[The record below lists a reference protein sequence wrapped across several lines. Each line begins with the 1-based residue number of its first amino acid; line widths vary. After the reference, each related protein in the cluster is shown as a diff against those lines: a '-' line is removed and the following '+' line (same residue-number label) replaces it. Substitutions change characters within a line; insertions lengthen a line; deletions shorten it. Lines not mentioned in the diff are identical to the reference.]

1 MAPEGENAMSKAATL
16 DATVKTNAGWVEG
29 LTRGRHMAFYGIP
42 YAAAPTGQTR
52 FRAPKPAGAWAGVRK
67 ATEKGYAA
75 LQTAHF
81 IPGFAAS
88 GPQDEDCLNLNVFTP
103 AADSGKRPVMVWIH
117 GGGFTHGAGYEPLYD
132 GGPLAERGD
141 LVVVSLNYR
150 LGALGFLSIPEAGIP
165 GNAGLL
171 DQVAA
176 LQWVADNIA
185 AFGGDP
191 DQVTIFGESAG
202 SVAVACLVA
211 MPAAKGLFQ
220 RAILQSGV
228 GRAGPPEMAAKAA
241 DKLLAGLGL
250 DRSQV
255 ADLFDLPAAKIL
267 EAQAAGGF
275 GPGSGFGPTR
285 DPASLPEAPMVVV
298 RDGGASE
305 IALLIGSNR
314 DEVKLFVPGRREPM
328 TDEALLAEVRGRLP
342 NASELQARTLIEV
355 YRASRETKGLPTN
368 NLDLIDAIGSD
379 MQFRI
384 AATKFAS
391 AQAPHGSAY
400 LYLFTHA
407 SPARR
412 GALGAC
418 HALEMPFVFGT
429 TKIEG
434 QVNFAGAGPDVER
447 LEGEIMDAWIAFART
462 GNPNHWGLQA
472 WPAYD
477 AATRDTMV
485 FDTAAATVQSDP
497 FGEER
502 RALEALL

>member
-1 MAPEGENAMSKAATL
+1 MSEAATA
-16 DATVKTNAGWVEG
+16 DATAKTNAGWVEG
-29 LTRGRHMAFYGIP
+29 LTRGGHMAFYGIP
-42 YAAAPTGQTR
+42 YGSAPTGQGR
-52 FRAPKPAGAWAGVRK
+52 FRAPKPAGPWAGMRQ
-67 ATEKGYAA
+67 AREKGFAA
-75 LQTAHF
+75 LQTPHF

-103 AADSGKRPVMVWIH
+103 ATDGAQRPVMVWIH

-141 LVVVSLNYR
+141 VVVVSLNYR

-176 LQWVADNIA
+176 LRWVADNIA

-191 DQVTIFGESAG
+191 GQVTIFGESAG
-202 SVAVACLVA
+202 SAAVACLVA
-211 MPAAKGLFQ
+211 MPGAKGLFK

-228 GRAGPPEMAAKAA
+228 GRAGPAEVAAKAA

-255 ADLFDLPAAKIL
+255 LDLFELPASRIL
-267 EAQAAGGF
+267 EAQAAG
-275 GPGSGFGPTR
+275 PGMGFGPTR
-285 DPASLPEAPMVVV
+285 DPTSLPEDPMALV
-298 RDGGASE
+298 RDGGASD
-305 IALLIGSNR
+305 IGLLIGSNR

-328 TDEALLAEVRGRLP
+328 TDEDLLAAVKGRLP
-342 NASELQARTLIEV
+342 KASGDQAKALIDV
-355 YRASRETKGLPTN
+355 YRASRETKGLPTD

-384 AATKFAS
+384 SSTKLAASQT
-391 AQAPHGSAY
+391 PHKPAW

-429 TKIEG
+429 TRIEG
-434 QVNFAGAGPDVER
+434 QVNFAGSGPDVER

-462 GNPNHWGLQA
+462 GDPNHPGLPA

-477 AATRDTMV
+477 AATRGTMV
-485 FDTAAATVQSDP
+485 FDTASTVVQSDP

>member
-1 MAPEGENAMSKAATL
+1 MSEAATL
-16 DATVKTNAGWVEG
+16 AATVKTNAGWIEG

-67 ATEKGYAA
+67 ATEKGSAA
-75 LQTAHF
+75 LQTPHF

-103 AADSGKRPVMVWIH
+103 ATDGAKRPVMVWIH

-141 LVVVSLNYR
+141 VVVVSLNYR

-176 LQWVADNIA
+176 LKWVADNIA

-191 DQVTIFGESAG
+191 EQVTIFGESAG
-202 SVAVACLVA
+202 AAAVSCLVA
-211 MPAAKGLFQ
+211 MPAAKGLFG

-228 GRAGPPEMAAKAA
+228 GRAGAPELAAKAA
-241 DKLLAGLGL
+241 DKLLALLGL

-255 ADLFDLPAAKIL
+255 VDLFELPAAKIL
-267 EAQAAGGF
+267 EAQASGGF
-275 GPGSGFGPTR
+275 GPGMGFGPTR
-285 DPASLPEAPMVVV
+285 DPASLPEAPMIVV
-298 RDGGASE
+298 RDGGAE
-305 IALLIGSNR
+305 GIGLLIGSNR

-328 TDEALLAEVRGRLP
+328 GDDALLAEVRARLP
-342 NASELQARTLIEV
+342 KASEAQAKDLIEV
-355 YRASRETKGLPTN
+355 YIASRQTKGLPAD
-368 NLDLIDAIGSD
+368 NLDILDAVGSD
-379 MQFRI
+379 MQFHI
-384 AATKFAS
+384 ASIKFAA
-391 AQAPHGSAY
+391 AQAPHSPAW

-434 QVNFAGAGPDVER
+434 QVNFAGAGPEVER

-462 GNPNHWGLQA
+462 GNPNHPGLPS
-472 WPAYD
+472 WPAYEGG
-477 AATRDTMV
+477 ARDTMV
-485 FDTAAATVQSDP
+485 FDTAAATIQSDP

>member
-1 MAPEGENAMSKAATL
+1 MSQAATI
-16 DATVKTNAGWVEG
+16 DTTVKTSAGWVEG
-29 LTRGRHMAFYGIP
+29 LTRGGHIAFYGIP
-42 YAAAPTGQTR
+42 YAAPPTGQTR

-67 ATEKGYAA
+67 ATEKGFAA
-75 LQTAHF
+75 LQTPHF

-103 AADSGKRPVMVWIH
+103 AADGGKRPVMVWIH

-141 LVVVSLNYR
+141 VVVVSLNYR

-176 LQWVADNIA
+176 LKWVADNVA

-202 SVAVACLVA
+202 SAAVACLVA
-211 MPAAKGLFQ
+211 MPAANGLFK

-228 GRAGPPEMAAKAA
+228 GRAGAPEVAAKAA
-241 DKLLAGLGL
+241 DKLLACLGL

-255 ADLFDLPAAKIL
+255 VDLFELPAAKIL
-267 EAQAAGGF
+267 EAQASGGF
-275 GPGSGFGPTR
+275 GPGMGFGPTR
-285 DPASLPEAPMVVV
+285 DPSTLPQDPMKVV
-298 RDGGASE
+298 RDGGAAD
-305 IALLIGSNR
+305 IGLLIGSNR
-314 DEVKLFVPGRREPM
+314 DEVKLFVPGRREPL
-328 TDEALLAEVRGRLP
+328 TDEALAAAVRVRLP
-342 NASELQARTLIEV
+342 KASEDQARELIEV
-355 YRASRETKGLPTN
+355 YRASRQTKGLPAD

-379 MQFRI
+379 LQFRI
-384 AATKFAS
+384 ASTKFAAS
-391 AQAPHGSAY
+391 QTPHNPAW
-400 LYLFTHA
+400 LYLFTHV

-434 QVNFAGAGPDVER
+434 QVNFAGAGPEVER

-462 GNPNHWGLQA
+462 GNPNHRGLQA

>member
-1 MAPEGENAMSKAATL
+1 MSDAATL
-16 DATVKTNAGWVEG
+16 DGTVKTNAGWVEG
-29 LTRGRHMAFYGIP
+29 LARGRHMAFYGIP
-42 YAAAPTGQTR
+42 YAAAPTGQAR
-52 FRAPKPAGAWAGVRK
+52 FRAPKPAGAWAGMRK
-67 ATEKGYAA
+67 ATEKGFAA
-75 LQTAHF
+75 LQTPHF

-103 AADSGKRPVMVWIH
+103 ATDGARRPVMVWIH

-141 LVVVSLNYR
+141 VVVVSLNYR

-176 LQWVADNIA
+176 LKWVAENIA

-191 DQVTIFGESAG
+191 EQVTIFGESAG
-202 SVAVACLVA
+202 SAAVTCLVA
-211 MPAAKGLFQ
+211 MPAAKGLFK

-228 GRAGPPEMAAKAA
+228 GRAGPPEVAAKAA

-255 ADLFDLPAAKIL
+255 VDLFDLPAEKIL
-267 EAQAAGGF
+267 AAQASGGF

-285 DPASLPEAPMVVV
+285 DPASLPEDPMKLV
-298 RDGGASE
+298 RGGGAAE

-328 TDEALLAEVRGRLP
+328 TDEALLDAVKVRLP
-342 NASELQARTLIEV
+342 KASDDQAKDLIAV
-355 YRASRETKGLPTN
+355 YRASRETKGLPTD
-368 NLDLIDAIGSD
+368 NLDLIDAIGTD

-384 AATKFAS
+384 SSTKFAAS
-391 AQAPHGSAY
+391 QTPHNPAW

-434 QVNFAGAGPDVER
+434 QVNFAGAGPEVER

-462 GNPNHWGLQA
+462 GNPNHPGLPA

-477 AATRDTMV
+477 AASRDTMV
-485 FDTAAATVQSDP
+485 FDTVAATLQSDP

-502 RALEALL
+502 AALEALL

>member
-1 MAPEGENAMSKAATL
+1 MSDAATL

-29 LTRGRHMAFYGIP
+29 LMCGLHMAFYGIP
-42 YAAAPTGQTR
+42 YASAPIGQTR
-52 FRAPKPAGAWAGVRK
+52 FRAPKPSGAWAGVRQ
-67 ATEKGYAA
+67 ATEKGSAA
-75 LQTAHF
+75 LQTPHF

-103 AADSGKRPVMVWIH
+103 AADGAKRPVMVWIH

-141 LVVVSLNYR
+141 VVVVTLNYR

-191 DQVTIFGESAG
+191 GQVTIFGESAG
-202 SVAVACLVA
+202 SAAVACLVA
-211 MPAAKGLFQ
+211 MPAARGLFQ

-228 GRAGPPEMAAKAA
+228 GRAGPPEVAAKAA

-255 ADLFDLPAAKIL
+255 VDLFDLPAAKIL

-275 GPGSGFGPTR
+275 GPGLGFGPTC
-285 DPASLPEAPMVVV
+285 DPASLPEDPMKLV
-298 RDGGASE
+298 RDGGAKE
-305 IALLIGSNR
+305 IGLLIGSNR

-328 TDEALLAEVRGRLP
+328 TDEALLSAVKGRLP
-342 NASELQARTLIEV
+342 KASETQAKALIDV
-355 YRASRETKGLPTN
+355 YRASRETKGLPTD

-379 MQFRI
+379 LQFRI
-384 AATKFAS
+384 SSTKFAAS
-391 AQAPHGSAY
+391 QTPHSPAW

-434 QVNFAGAGPDVER
+434 QVNFAGAGRDVER

-462 GNPNHWGLQA
+462 GNPNHRGLPA

-477 AATRDTMV
+477 AATRETMV
-485 FDTAAATVQSDP
+485 FDTAASTVQSDP

>member
-1 MAPEGENAMSKAATL
+1 MSQAATL
-16 DATVKTNAGWVEG
+16 DATVKTNVGWVEG

-88 GPQDEDCLNLNVFTP
+88 GAQDEDCLNLNVFTP
-103 AADSGKRPVMVWIH
+103 AIDSGKRPVMVWIH

-150 LGALGFLSIPEAGIP
+150 LGALGFLSIPEAGSP

-176 LQWVADNIA
+176 LKWVADNIA

-202 SVAVACLVA
+202 SAAVSCLVA
-211 MPAAKGLFQ
+211 MPSARGLFK

-228 GRAGPPEMAAKAA
+228 GRAGAPEIAAKAA

-255 ADLFDLPAAKIL
+255 VDLFDMPAAKIL
-267 EAQAAGGF
+267 EAQASGGF
-275 GPGSGFGPTR
+275 GPGAGFGPTR
-285 DPASLPEAPMVVV
+285 DPASLPEAPMKVV
-298 RDGGASE
+298 RDGGAGD

-328 TDEALLAEVRGRLP
+328 TDEALLAAVRGRLP
-342 NASELQARTLIEV
+342 KPSEDQARDLIDV
-355 YRASRETKGLPTN
+355 YRASRETKGLPAD
-368 NLDLIDAIGSD
+368 NLDILDAIGSD
-379 MQFRI
+379 MQFHI
-384 AATKFAS
+384 ASIKFAA
-391 AQAPHGSAY
+391 AQAPHSPAW
-400 LYLFTHA
+400 LYLFTHV

-412 GALGAC
+412 GALGAG

-429 TKIEG
+429 TRIEG

-462 GNPNHWGLQA
+462 GNPNHPGLPA

-477 AATRDTMV
+477 AGTQETMV
-485 FDTAAATVQSDP
+485 FDTVAATVQSDP
-497 FGEER
+497 FGEAR

>member
-1 MAPEGENAMSKAATL
+1 MVPAGENAMSDAATL

-29 LTRGRHMAFYGIP
+29 LTRDGHMAFYGMP
-42 YAAAPTGQTR
+42 YASAPIGQGR
-52 FRAPKPAGAWAGVRK
+52 FRAPKPVGAWAGVRK
-67 ATEKGYAA
+67 ATEKGSAA
-75 LQTAHF
+75 LQTPHF

-103 AADSGKRPVMVWIH
+103 ATDGGKRPVMVWIH

-141 LVVVSLNYR
+141 VVVVSLNYR
-150 LGALGFLSIPEAGIP
+150 LGAFGFLSIPEAGIP

-176 LQWVADNIA
+176 LRWVADNIA

-191 DQVTIFGESAG
+191 GQVTIFGESAG
-202 SVAVACLVA
+202 SAAVACLVA
-211 MPAAKGLFQ
+211 MPAARGLFH

-228 GRAGPPEMAAKAA
+228 GRAGPPEVAAKAA
-241 DKLLAGLGL
+241 DKLLAGLAL
-250 DRSQV
+250 NRSQV
-255 ADLFDLPAAKIL
+255 VDLFGLPAARIL
-267 EAQAAGGF
+267 EAQASGGF
-275 GPGSGFGPTR
+275 GPGMGFGPTR
-285 DPASLPEAPMVVV
+285 DPASLPEDPMKFV
-298 RDGGASE
+298 RDGGAKE
-305 IALLIGSNR
+305 IGLLIGSNR

-328 TDEALLAEVRGRLP
+328 TDETLLAGVRARLP
-342 NASELQARTLIEV
+342 KASDQQAKALIDV
-355 YRASRETKGLPTN
+355 YRASRETKGLPSD

-379 MQFRI
+379 LQFRI
-384 AATKFAS
+384 SSTKFAAS
-391 AQAPHGSAY
+391 QTPHSPAY

-434 QVNFAGAGPDVER
+434 QVNFAGAGPEVER

-462 GNPNHWGLQA
+462 GNPNHRGLPF

-477 AATRDTMV
+477 AATRETMV

>member
-1 MAPEGENAMSKAATL
+1 MSDAATL

-29 LTRGRHMAFYGIP
+29 LTCGRHLAFYGIP
-42 YAAAPTGQTR
+42 YAAAPIGQGR
-52 FRAPKPAGAWAGVRK
+52 FRAPKPPGPWAGMRQ
-67 ATEKGYAA
+67 ATEKGFAA
-75 LQTAHF
+75 LQTPHF

-103 AADSGKRPVMVWIH
+103 AADDGRRPVMVWIH

-141 LVVVSLNYR
+141 IVVVSLNYR
-150 LGALGFLSIPEAGIP
+150 LGALCFLSIPEAGIP

-176 LQWVADNIA
+176 LQWVAANIA

-191 DQVTIFGESAG
+191 GQVTIFGESAG
-202 SVAVACLVA
+202 SAAVACLVA
-211 MPAAKGLFQ
+211 MPAARSLFQ

-228 GRAGPPEMAAKAA
+228 GRAGPPEIAAKAA
-241 DKLLAGLGL
+241 DKLLAGLAL

-255 ADLFDLPAAKIL
+255 MDLFELPAAKIL
-267 EAQAAGGF
+267 EAQASGGF
-275 GPGSGFGPTR
+275 GPGMGFGPTR
-285 DPASLPEAPMVVV
+285 DPASLPEDPMKLV
-298 RDGGASE
+298 RDGGAKD

-328 TDEALLAEVRGRLP
+328 TDEALLAGVRARLP
-342 NASELQARTLIEV
+342 KASESEAKDLIDV
-355 YRASRETKGLPTN
+355 YRASRETKGLPTD

-384 AATKFAS
+384 SSTRLAASQT
-391 AQAPHGSAY
+391 PHHPAY
-400 LYLFTHA
+400 LYLFTHT

-434 QVNFAGAGPDVER
+434 QVNFAGAGPEVER

-462 GNPNHWGLQA
+462 GNPNHPGLPS
-472 WPAYD
+472 WPAYEGG
-477 AATRDTMV
+477 ARDTMV
-485 FDTAAATVQSDP
+485 FDTVASTVQSDP